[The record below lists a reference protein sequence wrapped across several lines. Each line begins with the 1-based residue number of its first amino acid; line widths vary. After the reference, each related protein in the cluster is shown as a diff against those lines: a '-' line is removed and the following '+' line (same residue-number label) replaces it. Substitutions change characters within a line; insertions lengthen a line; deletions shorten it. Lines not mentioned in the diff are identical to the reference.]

1 MDTFTPKSSQK
12 AMSALLLIWD
22 LTGTPIE
29 VFQKLR
35 NYITR
40 ESWARYANR
49 ADLIQKVW
57 FSSEKDAVF
66 GAFYLWATVEAM
78 EGEIRNMYRVEAMTG
93 VAPSIHP
100 LQVEAIQEGQ
110 HHITDL
116 LSIGLAWKGSA
127 YDPTT

>member
-1 MDTFTPKSSQK
+1 MDSSTPKQK
-12 AMSALLLIWD
+12 AMSALLLMWD
-22 LTGTPIE
+22 LADSPIE

-35 NYITR
+35 DYITR

-49 ADLIQKVW
+49 ADLIRKVW
-57 FSSEKDAVF
+57 VSSEEDAVF

-78 EGEIRNMYRVEAMTG
+78 EGEISNMYRVEAMTG
-93 VAPSIHP
+93 VAPSILR

-116 LSIGLAWKGSA
+116 LSIGLAWSGRD
-127 YDPTT
+127 YDRNT